1 MTNNTTRKALLLS
14 TLSLLLCFAMLLG
27 TTFAWFTDS
36 VTSSGNRIQAGNLK
50 IDLLMDKTED
60 DTYVSIANGQGDIF
74 SEETGNGI
82 LWEPGKTEIVYL
94 GVRNE
99 GTLALKY
106 NIILD
111 IIDGGLIGSLK
122 YAILDGAK
130 AAGLSAV
137 DSWAAIQGIQGVQ
150 IGDVK
155 AGTITVAENGRLA
168 DVAEGI
174 ADKETDYF
182 ALAVHMDE
190 NAGNEYQGKT
200 VTFNILVN
208 ATQAEAEE
216 DSFNNQYDAGAKNPS
231 ADNTAEAFV
240 STAAELEAAVN
251 NAAGDITVYLMGDI
265 SGNVNMTQKDGTNV
279 VIDGKDHE
287 YSGVMTVF
295 GNGRQSGA
303 ESMHVKNIDFVA
315 ANGAG
320 SCIVSP
326 DRSVNNKYSY
336 AHNVT
341 IENCTFTDPDG
352 TVNCAAIRTED
363 GGDKNWVIKNCTVY
377 NTMHSLLQVQNI
389 EGKLTIDGCTVNSKN
404 GANLNSTTNLEMTN
418 CNFNVTG
425 YAIRFGVNSGGNLG
439 EAKNYV
445 VKNSTLKSANDD
457 GDAVIIFRAS
467 AVDANLTLTNTTLIG
482 TPDISGNTAAT
493 TITRN

>member
-36 VTSSGNRIQAGNLK
+36 VTSSGNRIQAGNLE
-50 IDLLMDKTED
+50 IDLLMYKTKD
-60 DTYVSIANGQGDIF
+60 GNYVPIANGQGDIF
-74 SEETGNGI
+74 SEATGNGI

-94 GVRNE
+94 GVKNN

-130 AAGLSAV
+130 ADNLSAV
-137 DSWAAIQGIQGVQ
+137 DSWEAIQGIQGVQ
-150 IGDVK
+150 IGDVT

-168 DVAEGI
+168 EI
-174 ADKETDYF
+174 ADGTNGETDFF

-190 NAGNEYQGKT
+190 NVGNEYQGKT
-200 VTFNILVN
+200 VTFNVLVN

-240 STAAELEAAVN
+240 STAADLAAAVN
-251 NAAGDITVYLMGDI
+251 GATGDITVYLMGDI
-265 SGNVNMTQKDGTNV
+265 SGDVAMTQKTGANV
-279 VIDGKDHE
+279 VIDGKGHE

-295 GNGRQSGA
+295 GNGNYSGA
-303 ESMHVKNIDFVA
+303 ESMYIKNIDFVA
-315 ANGAG
+315 AQGAD

-326 DRSVNNKYSY
+326 DRLVNNKYSY

-363 GGDKNWVIKNCTVY
+363 GGDNDWVIKNCTVES
-377 NTMHSLLQVQNI
+377 TMHSLLQVQNI

-418 CNFNVTG
+418 CNFDVKG

-482 TPDISGNTAAT
+482 TPEISGNTADT